1 MRRQRREGEEEAMR
15 LGVWLQNKGVRERG
29 PRRERD
35 QFDTNRERLIWE
47 GEKERE
53 IDPFEGEGRGGRAR
67 NKDQGSRNKAAADLL
82 FPG

>member
-1 MRRQRREGEEEAMR
+1 MFQGERDSPLHVPRLIWEIERE
-15 LGVWLQNKGVRERG
+15 